1 MYFPL
6 FFNFLHCNKAM
17 STSQS
22 LKTNA
27 APSWCDSAY
36 IQAGVTLFSVDY
48 SALTRKDEEEE
59 RETFSVETLLG
70 FGERQRKSIIV

>member
-1 MYFPL
+1 
-6 FFNFLHCNKAM
+6 M
-17 STSQS
+17 STPQS